1 MVLTLIREGI
11 DRGEFRPEANTESVS
26 AALVGTWDAL
36 LLQAWFDESF
46 DPISAAK
53 NHMDVIIKG
62 LSAAEKNAR

>member
-1 MVLTLIREGI
+1 MVSTLMREGVEC
-11 DRGEFRPEANTESVS
+11 GEFRFDVDIESVS
-26 AALVGTWDAL
+26 AALVGNWDAL
-36 LLQAWFDESF
+36 LLKAWLDESF